1 MLSHFKSLLKWL
13 LDPPPRVINPEK
25 IQRSRLLS
33 AILAM
38 LLLLGLA
45 ILTSVI
51 RNDPTDLYA
60 PEVQGAILLLGIVAG
75 MFVANKLG
83 YNRYAAG
90 GVIFPFTIIFTY
102 IAFSAG
108 GKSVFLAFLMIPI
121 LLTTIFFSMRW
132 TILFAVSLLF
142 VLLVLL
148 SFQDQTSST
157 SPFWT
162 LRSMWFFLLLTT
174 GLLLTFIWHL
184 SNLEKIRQQEL
195 KRINDQLE
203 QQVAELE
210 RFNYT
215 VSHELK
221 TPLVTIKGFLGSIES
236 DIRVGKFENVKNDFA
251 RITRAADHMHATL
264 SDLLA
269 LSRAGRRMNPFSE
282 FPLPELVQEAIESA
296 GGAIESHHMSLKVD
310 PNLPVVYGDRKSLR
324 EVFENLIENAAKY
337 MGNQKEPLLEI
348 GVRAG
353 LEPILFVRDNGMGI
367 EPKYHAKIFGLFEK
381 LNPNS
386 EGTGIGL
393 AIIKRIIETHGGRI
407 WVESDGLGTGSTF
420 CFTIPNH
427 RTADNPGDT
436 QVK

>member
-1 MLSHFKSLLKWL
+1 MVSHVKSLLKWF
-13 LDPPPRVINPEK
+13 LDPHPRVSNPEK

-33 AILAM
+33 AILLAM
-38 LLLLGLA
+38 IVLGLA
-45 ILTSVI
+45 ILTSVVWH
-51 RNDPTDLYA
+51 DPSDLYA
-60 PEVQGAILLLGIVAG
+60 PEVQGAILLLGIVTG

-108 GKSVFLAFLMIPI
+108 GKSIFLAFLMIPI
-121 LLTTIFFSMRW
+121 LLTAIFFSMRW
-132 TILFAVSLLF
+132 TLLFAVSILF

-162 LRSMWFFLLLTT
+162 LRSMWFFLVLAT
-174 GLLLTFIWHL
+174 GLLQTFIWHL
-184 SNLEKIRQQEL
+184 GNLEQIRQREL
-195 KRINDQLE
+195 KRINDELE

-210 RFNYT
+210 RFSYT

-236 DIRVGKFENVKNDFA
+236 DLSDGKFENVKNDFA
-251 RITRAADHMHATL
+251 RITRAADNMYATL

-269 LSRAGRRMNPFSE
+269 LSRAGRLMNPFSE
-282 FPLPELVQEAIESA
+282 FPLAELVQEAIESA
-296 GGAIESHHMSLKVD
+296 GGVIDAHHMSVKVD
-310 PNLPVVYGDRKSLR
+310 PNLPIVYGDRKRLH

-337 MGNQKEPLLEI
+337 RGNQKEPILEI
-348 GVRAG
+348 GVKAG
-353 LEPILFVRDNGMGI
+353 AVPVFFVRDNGLGI
-367 EPKYHAKIFGLFEK
+367 ESRYHAKIFGLFEK

-420 CFTIPNH
+420 CFTIPRGGNH
-427 RTADNPGDT
+427 E
-436 QVK
+436 Q